1 MEKSKHS
8 KDLKDK
14 KNYRILEAPKKSNL
28 FLEDKQRHKIVVEE
42 INKFNALV
50 KGHRRILE
58 AIGNL

>member
-1 MEKSKHS
+1 MGKSKHS
-8 KDLKDK
+8 KDLKDN
-14 KNYRILEAPKKSNL
+14 KNQRFLGSKKSNR